1 MHELSI
7 TQHLV
12 GLALKHAGAAG
23 AIRVTDLSLVIG
35 DLSTF
40 SEDSV
45 SFCWEFLAR
54 GTACEGARLH
64 FQRVPAELL
73 CLDCGA
79 GQVLRGEL
87 APCAACGSSR
97 LKVTAGDDL
106 LLESIEVETG
116 DGEVE
121 PAPTAALQS
130 ARAER

>member
-12 GLALKHAGAAG
+12 GLALKHASAAG
-23 AIRVTDLSLVIG
+23 ARRVTDLSLTVG

-45 SFCWEFLAR
+45 TFCWQFLAR

-64 FQRVPAELL
+64 FRRVPAELL

-79 GQVLRGEL
+79 THLLRGEL
-87 APCAACGSSR
+87 VPCPECGSSHLR
-97 LKVTAGDDL
+97 VTSGDDL
-106 LLESIEVETG
+106 LLESIEVELDEG
-116 DGEVE
+116 RPEVAPAE
-121 PAPTAALQS
+121 PLPAAP
-130 ARAER
+130 

>member
-23 AIRVTDLSLVIG
+23 ASRVTGLSLVIG
-35 DLSTF
+35 ELSTF

-64 FQRVPAELL
+64 FRRVPAELL

-79 GQVLRGEL
+79 AGVLSGDL
-87 APCAACGSSR
+87 APCAECGSGR
-97 LKVTAGDDL
+97 LRVTSGDDL
-106 LLESIEVETG
+106 VLESIEIETG
-116 DGEVE
+116 DERSAVASTAS
-121 PAPTAALQS
+121 AP
-130 ARAER
+130 R